1 MASKYPTVMPP
12 IYENMED
19 WPINQLHND
28 RKAFIKEITA
38 FTLER
43 LLAKP
48 DKALSDMIALT
59 IYLERA
65 RIREEPWKVDPPDDA
80 TFWGKIRKKLLTFTL
95 DKQPQ
100 EARLNNEDI
109 LKNIVNRYAEEIVG
123 TFSIP
128 TFEFARRFLTFFFSR
143 LLKAASGRNWGRI
156 FGSHRDLYERLKV
169 VGETDKVRSLFKK
182 GTVVVVP
189 THFSNLDSILLG
201 YTMDAVVGLPQ
212 FTYGAGLNLY
222 NTGYTAY
229 FMNRLG
235 AYRLDRRKKNP
246 IYLETLKTMSN
257 LAVQR
262 GTNSLFFPGG
272 TRSRSGAMETEL
284 KKGLLGSVVE
294 AQRAICGR
302 NDDNKIYV
310 VPLII
315 GYHFVLEAE
324 FLVESYLK
332 QIGKEHYISKEKDQS
347 YSVRKWAQFVWSF
360 FSRSSD
366 VTLSFGQPMD
376 VLGNKVDADGKS
388 LDRHGNEINI
398 ADYFK
403 SGGVVKPDL
412 QRDTEYTKILADHI
426 EDRFLKDN
434 VVLSSHFVAYL
445 AFKILKNQNTDLD
458 LFGTLRQSPD
468 DYIFPI
474 AVFTTAAQKLQAR
487 LFKMETDG
495 KIKLS
500 EQLHWEVDKLIQ
512 NGIANLG
519 IYHTQKPLKFN
530 KEGDII
536 SENFKSLFYY
546 QNRLENYGLEK
557 GMRWEQYKIIV
568 L

>member
-1 MASKYPTVMPP
+1 MAKYPTVMPP
-12 IYENMED
+12 IYESMED
-19 WPINQLHND
+19 WPINLLHKD
-28 RKAFIKEITA
+28 RKAFIKEINA

-43 LLAKP
+43 LMAKS
-48 DKALSDMIALT
+48 DKSLSDMIALS

-65 RIREEPWKVDPPDDA
+65 RLREEPWKVDAPDEP
-80 TFWGKIRKKLLTFTL
+80 TFWGKIRKKLLEYSL
-95 DKQPQ
+95 DKDAKA
-100 EARLNNEDI
+100 ARQNNEEI
-109 LKNIVNRYAEEIVG
+109 LKSIINRYSEEIVG

-143 LLKAASGRNWGRI
+143 LLKAASGKKWGRI

-169 VGETDKVRSLFKK
+169 VGETEKVRSLFKK

-272 TRSRSGAMETEL
+272 TRSRSGAMEKEL

-294 AQRAICGR
+294 AQRDICGR
-302 NDDNKIYV
+302 VDNNKIYV

-324 FLVESYLK
+324 FLIESYLK
-332 QIGKEHYISKEKDQS
+332 LIGKEHYIAKEKDQS
-347 YSVRKWAQFVWSF
+347 YSVRKWLRFGWSF

-376 VLGNKVDADGKS
+376 VLGNKVDAEGRS
-388 LDRHGNEINI
+388 LDKNGNEINI

-403 SGGVVKPDL
+403 SEGVVKQDL
-412 QRDTEYTKILADHI
+412 QRDTEYTKILADNI
-426 EDRFLKDN
+426 EKRFLKDN
-434 VVLSSHFVAYL
+434 VVLSSHFVAFL
-445 AFKILKNQNTDLD
+445 AFEILKNQNTELD
-458 LFGTLRQSPD
+458 LFGILRQSPD
-468 DYIFPI
+468 DYMFPS
-474 AVFTTAAQKLQAR
+474 AVFTAAAKRLQAV
-487 LFKMETDG
+487 LTKMELEG
-495 KIKLS
+495 ALKLS
-500 EQLHWEVDKLIQ
+500 EQLRWETEKLVQ
-512 NGIANLG
+512 DGIENLG
-519 IYHTQKPLKFN
+519 IYHAQKPLRFN

-536 SENFKSLFYY
+536 SENFKCLFYY
-546 QNRLENYGLEK
+546 HNRLENYGLQK
-557 GMRWEQYKIIV
+557 AVRWEQYKMTI

>member
-1 MASKYPTVMPP
+1 MAKYPTVMPP
-12 IYENMED
+12 IYESMED
-19 WPINQLHND
+19 WPINLLHKD
-28 RKAFIKEITA
+28 RKAFIKEINA

-43 LLAKP
+43 LMAKS
-48 DKALSDMIALT
+48 DKSLSDMIALS

-65 RIREEPWKVDPPDDA
+65 RLREEPWKVDAPDEP
-80 TFWGKIRKKLLTFTL
+80 TFWGKIRKKLLEYSL
-95 DKQPQ
+95 DKDAKA
-100 EARLNNEDI
+100 ARQNNEEI
-109 LKNIVNRYAEEIVG
+109 LKSIINRYSEEIVG

-143 LLKAASGRNWGRI
+143 LLKAASGKKWGRI

-169 VGETDKVRSLFKK
+169 VGETEKVRSLFKK

-272 TRSRSGAMETEL
+272 TRSRSGAMEKEL

-294 AQRAICGR
+294 AQRDICGR
-302 NDDNKIYV
+302 SDNNKIYV

-324 FLVESYLK
+324 FLIESYLK
-332 QIGKEHYISKEKDQS
+332 LIGKEHYIAKEKDQS
-347 YSVRKWAQFVWSF
+347 YSVRKWLRFGWSF

-376 VLGNKVDADGKS
+376 VLGNKVDAEGRS
-388 LDRHGNEINI
+388 LDKNGNEINI

-403 SGGVVKPDL
+403 SEGVVKQDL
-412 QRDTEYTKILADHI
+412 QRDTEYTKILADNI
-426 EDRFLKDN
+426 EKRFLKDN
-434 VVLSSHFVAYL
+434 VVLSSHFVAFL
-445 AFKILKNQNTDLD
+445 AFEILKNQNTELD
-458 LFGTLRQSPD
+458 LFGILRQSPD
-468 DYIFPI
+468 DYMFPS
-474 AVFTTAAQKLQAR
+474 AVFTAAAKRLQAV
-487 LFKMETDG
+487 LTKMELEG
-495 KIKLS
+495 ALKLS
-500 EQLHWEVDKLIQ
+500 EQLRWETEKLVQ
-512 NGIANLG
+512 DGIENLG
-519 IYHTQKPLKFN
+519 IYHAQKPLRFN

-536 SENFKSLFYY
+536 SENFKCLFYY
-546 QNRLENYGLEK
+546 HNRLENYGLQK
-557 GMRWEQYKIIV
+557 AVRWEQYKMTI